1 MLAEG
6 FKPPPAGRTR
16 EGPVPIMANPGHFQD
31 RVQTTSVCKRCS
43 FAVQPPTIMIADKFG
58 ARRTEM
64 KKFAKVALGALL
76 MAGAATA
83 VASSPAEARV
93 VVGLGF
99 GGPAYYPAPGYY
111 YSCNPYSRFYDP
123 YRCDYYPP
131 SYYYGGYYGPS
142 VVFGFGDGWYGGYR
156 GGDHDFRGGYRGGFR
171 GGDRDGFRGGGSFR
185 GGGGFHGGGGRGG
198 GGHHR

>member
-1 MLAEG
+1 
-6 FKPPPAGRTR
+6 
-16 EGPVPIMANPGHFQD
+16 
-31 RVQTTSVCKRCS
+31 
-43 FAVQPPTIMIADKFG
+43 
-58 ARRTEM
+58 M

-142 VVFGFGDGWYGGYR
+142 VVFGFGGGHGGYWR
-156 GGDHDFRGGYRGGFR
+156 GDHDFRGGYGGGFR
-171 GGDRDGFRGGGSFR
+171 GGDRDDFR
-185 GGGGFHGGGGRGG
+185 GGGGFRGG
-198 GGHHR
+198 DHDGFRGGHRR